1 MRLNRFLSL
10 AGVTSRRK
18 ADELIRQGKVSIG
31 GEVVKEM
38 GVEVDP
44 EKDVVRVEGK
54 EAKLPERFLYVLVH
68 KPRGW
73 LSSVSDDR
81 GRRVVVDLVKAKER
95 LYPVGRLDNDA
106 EGLILLTNDG
116 ELANR
121 LTHPR
126 WGVERT
132 YLVELDRSPGEK
144 EIERLRRG
152 VTLADGPARP
162 VRVRTIPAGA
172 RTLEI
177 TLKEGRKREL
187 KRMMESV
194 GYQVRRIKRVSFG
207 PLSLGD
213 LEPGQF
219 RFLSF
224 EEVGALREVLGI

>member
-1 MRLNRFLSL
+1 MNRYLSL

-18 ADELIRQGKVSIG
+18 ADELIGQGKVSVG
-31 GEVVKEM
+31 GKVVREM

-54 EAKLPERFLYVLVH
+54 EVKLPERFLYVLVH

-81 GRRVVVDLVKAKER
+81 GRRVVVNLVNAEER
-95 LYPVGRLDNDA
+95 LYPVGRLDYDA
-106 EGLILLTNDG
+106 EGLLLLTNDG

-126 WGVERT
+126 WEVERT

-152 VTLADGPARP
+152 VTLSDGPARP
-162 VRVRTIPAGA
+162 VRVGTIPTGG

-187 KRMMESV
+187 KRMMESI
-194 GYQVRRIKRVSFG
+194 GYQVRGLKRISFG

-213 LEPGQF
+213 LGPGEF
-219 RFLSF
+219 RFLSS
-224 EEVGALREVLGI
+224 EEVEGLREVLGI